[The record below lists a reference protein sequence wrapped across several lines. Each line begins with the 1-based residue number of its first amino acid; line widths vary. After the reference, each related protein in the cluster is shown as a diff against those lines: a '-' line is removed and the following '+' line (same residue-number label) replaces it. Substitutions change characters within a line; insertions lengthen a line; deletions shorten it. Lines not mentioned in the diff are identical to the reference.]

1 MQIDETNRDL
11 LALDALGG
19 VLILT
24 ILLTPTFKALRVI
37 LGVPFV
43 LFLPG
48 YFLVSALF
56 PGRDD
61 LEGIERLALSLGLS
75 LALVPLIGLM
85 LNYTPFGIRLWP
97 VTLSLFGFM
106 LVTTWIAQ
114 FRRERIA
121 PKERFTIDFTRHL
134 PSWGEIG
141 REDRLLIAGSI
152 IAIIGAGVGGSYL
165 ASNRHGEEFTE
176 FYLLGPGGKMENYP
190 TELKAGGTGTVI
202 LGVQNHEYELVN
214 YRVVLTLDNG
224 FLTLDNGFLRE
235 IKGIQLDQGEN
246 WEKKITF
253 QALEAGENRKLQ
265 FLLYKDNSVE
275 PYRMLHLWLNVRES
289 K

>member
-24 ILLTPTFKALRVI
+24 ILLTPTFRALRVI

-106 LVTTWIAQ
+106 LAMTWIAQ

-121 PKERFTIDFTRHL
+121 PKERFSIDFSSHL

-141 REDRLLIAGSI
+141 GEDKLLIVGSI
-152 IAIIGAGVGGSYL
+152 IAIIGAGVGASYL

-176 FYLLGPGGKMENYP
+176 FYVLGPGGMMENYP
-190 TELKAGGTGTVI
+190 TDLEVGGTGTVI
-202 LGVQNHEYELVN
+202 LGVVNHEYQDEN
-214 YRVVLTLDNG
+214 YHIILTLENEP
-224 FLTLDNGFLRE
+224 LKE
-235 IKGIQLDQGEN
+235 IGDIQLGHEEN
-246 WEKKITF
+246 WEEEVTF
-253 QALEAGENRKLQ
+253 KALEDGENEKLE
-265 FLLYKDNSVE
+265 FLLYKDDSVE
-275 PYRMLHLWLNVRES
+275 PYRTLHLWLNVRES